1 MNLPNKLTVL
11 RIIMIPLFLV
21 FFFCPMIAHSY
32 FWAFLTFAV
41 ASITDMLDGMIAR
54 KYNLVTDFGKL
65 MDPLADKLL
74 TIAAFV
80 CLLSMWQGGMRVA
93 GLVCLIVII
102 SREFA
107 VTSMRLVAAEK
118 GLILAA
124 DKWGKLKTIAQMIWI
139 CQALLRLSLVS
150 SIFGVGAESDMRII
164 PMWIGI
170 WAAADLVLFAIL
182 MILTV
187 GSGLNY
193 IIKNRS
199 LFAQK

>member
-11 RIIMIPLFLV
+11 RIFMIPLFLV
-21 FFFCPMIAHSY
+21 FFFCPLIPHSY
-32 FWAFLTFAV
+32 FWAFLTFAL
-41 ASITDMLDGMIAR
+41 ASLTDMLDGMIAR
-54 KYNLVTDFGKL
+54 KYNLVSDFGKL

-80 CLLSMWQGGMRVA
+80 CLLSTWRYEMRVA

-118 GLILAA
+118 GVILAA
-124 DKWGKLKTIAQMIWI
+124 DKWGKFKTIAQMVWI
-139 CQALLRLSLVS
+139 SQALLSLSLVS
-150 SIFGVGAESDMRII
+150 FGTQSSAQFR
-164 PMWIGI
+164 GI
-170 WAAADLVLFAIL
+170 WAVADLVLFAIL

-193 IIKNRS
+193 ILKNRK
-199 LFAQK
+199 LFAQG